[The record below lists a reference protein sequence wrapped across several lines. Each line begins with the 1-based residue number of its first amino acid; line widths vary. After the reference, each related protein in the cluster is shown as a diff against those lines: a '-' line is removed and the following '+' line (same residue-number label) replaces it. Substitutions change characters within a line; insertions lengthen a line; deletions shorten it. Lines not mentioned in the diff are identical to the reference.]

1 MGESL
6 CPIRCDAQRSPPVC
20 AAQSLAVLSARS
32 MSTREVFY
40 EVLYR
45 ASLLGGLSLP
55 ASEVEVHA
63 QGVARRGAHAQRA
76 APSSSNAGSAPRP
89 QMARGDPSRT
99 CWPASPGH
107 LSRHDKV
114 GACEVTGGFV
124 AFR

>member
-40 EVLYR
+40 AVLYR

-63 QGVARRGAHAQRA
+63 RVLRGQAPTRRGPRPHPTTPARRTVHKWRGAIQVGHAVQR
-76 APSSSNAGSAPRP
+76 R
-89 QMARGDPSRT
+89 Q
-99 CWPASPGH
+99 
-107 LSRHDKV
+107 
-114 GACEVTGGFV
+114 VT
-124 AFR
+124 